1 MNPCA
6 SALHSEVRYAARE
19 KDFAD
24 HRAKS
29 KRLNNAE
36 RRKTLAFKAFC
47 VVRRAIYNGIC
58 LFGTADGKRKSDK
71 TAFVCRCDPYAR
83 YP

>member
-6 SALHSEVRYAARE
+6 SALHSVVRYAARE

-29 KRLNNAE
+29 KRLNNDPPEKLGFQGA
-36 RRKTLAFKAFC
+36 LHC
-47 VVRRAIYNGIC
+47 SVRIYYEVRN
-58 LFGTADGKRKSDK
+58 LFYRE
-71 TAFVCRCDPYAR
+71 
-83 YP
+83 